1 MNLTEQYPDLFLS
14 THKIQEDFFFFPLF
28 SSVEEP
34 EATTSA
40 VLIIFSRSSPF
51 SATWAHQP
59 HFMDRE
65 SRGALKSPHTTDM
78 STEDAVQQPDR
89 VLLWNELIPYASSE
103 SLLQREAFKRR
114 LEMPEDGCER
124 HFKTDISGTAE
135 NPSTPKG
142 CADDALPL
150 MSKVNFIKGIP
161 KPAHT
166 TRRSKDARPRTSSD
180 GVFEG
185 TLMLQTIEGRSMTE
199 SVLIKAAEH
208 ISSNV
213 DHTQLDA
220 DHIKS
225 DKDHTQSK
233 ADYSRSNIDNTHYEA
248 DYTQA
253 NTDHTQPEA
262 DHTQSITDHTQSGED
277 HTQSIT
283 DHTQSVT
290 DHTKSEAEYNQS
302 NTDHTQSE
310 ATRIQSNTERTLS
323 EAEEFKKVTSQRKS
337 SIDLNNDPIST
348 VSTANCLLALLLSG
362 DSTESAVPVA
372 VPALAPSTKVDQ
384 VGDEEPEESMAEGR
398 ACRPQEALDDAAS
411 EGDTV
416 DAQSWSFLC
425 GGITRED
432 SGTHQCSSQLHDG
445 VDADDSVFLPNEKT
459 ENDFTAE
466 VAEENAERNS
476 PEANVRS
483 EAHNVRRSV
492 RRRRR
497 RILKSHCLASLPCE
511 EARKV
516 LDHQY
521 RMAAELNH
529 LRHGFYLRSSRSS
542 DSQSGEES
550 SRPVLDTAVELQ
562 ALERLTT
569 NNLFLGNGDN
579 FLREYDFVSNS
590 TSNSSSSCSVTSH
603 PNRSEAHILE
613 NVSIT
618 TCVSHSSFDRCSFT
632 GSSSSVSMAESS
644 PSSQSGALTEAA
656 GYSAVQV
663 SDSES
668 EVSDR
673 RCDDA
678 THHDE
683 MQAGIPSPAHK

>member
-1 MNLTEQYPDLFLS
+1 
-14 THKIQEDFFFFPLF
+14 
-28 SSVEEP
+28 
-34 EATTSA
+34 
-40 VLIIFSRSSPF
+40 
-51 SATWAHQP
+51 
-59 HFMDRE
+59 
-65 SRGALKSPHTTDM
+65 M

-89 VLLWNELIPYASSE
+89 FLLWNELIPDASSE

-124 HFKTDISGTAE
+124 HFNTDISDTAE

-150 MSKVNFIKGIP
+150 VSMVNFIKGIP

-166 TRRSKDARPRTSSD
+166 TRSSKNARPRTSSD

-185 TLMLQTIEGRSMTE
+185 TLMFQTTE

-233 ADYSRSNIDNTHYEA
+233 ADYTRSNTDNTRYE

-262 DHTQSITDHTQSGED
+262 DYTQSITDNTQSGEDHTQSITDHI
-277 HTQSIT
+277 QSIT

-302 NTDHTQSE
+302 NTDRSQSNTDHTQSE

-323 EAEEFKKVTSQRKS
+323 EAKEFKKVTSQRKS
-337 SIDLNNDPIST
+337 SIDLNNDPIGT
-348 VSTANCLLALLLSG
+348 VSTANCPLALLLSG
-362 DSTESAVPVA
+362 DSTESGVPVA
-372 VPALAPSTKVDQ
+372 VPALAPRTKVDQ
-384 VGDEEPEESMAEGR
+384 VVGEEPEESMAEGR

-411 EGDTV
+411 ESDTV
-416 DAQSWSFLC
+416 DAQSWPFLC

-432 SGTHQCSSQLHDG
+432 SGKDQCSSQLHIG

-459 ENDFTAE
+459 ETDLTAE
-466 VAEENAERNS
+466 VAENSVFSENAEHKS
-476 PEANVRS
+476 PEANARS

-550 SRPVLDTAVELQ
+550 SRPVLDAAVEFQ

-603 PNRSEAHILE
+603 PNRSEAHISE
-613 NVSIT
+613 DVSMT

-632 GSSSSVSMAESS
+632 GSSSSASMAEFS
-644 PSSQSGALTEAA
+644 PSSQSGPLTEAA

-663 SDSES
+663 LDSES

-673 RCDDA
+673 RCDD
-678 THHDE
+678 E